1 MDFLFGDADRKQWR
15 ENFTSSVSG
24 SKVARM
30 KKIQMADCNKVSAI
44 LTSDEMM
51 DYLRLV
57 GSLGEV
63 TSDDEIF
70 KMLVLLSLFSGDD
83 LPGNNNSLYQ

>member
-1 MDFLFGDADRKQWR
+1 
-15 ENFTSSVSG
+15 
-24 SKVARM
+24 M

-83 LPGNNNSLYQ
+83 LPGNNTC

>member
-1 MDFLFGDADRKQWR
+1 
-15 ENFTSSVSG
+15 
-24 SKVARM
+24 M
-30 KKIQMADCNKVSAI
+30 KKIQMADCNNVSAI

-83 LPGNNNSLYQ
+83 LPGNNSSF